1 MSVPLPSWASKQVVD
16 GSEGGNNDGGDILDV
31 SIDRKDYSE
40 TAGGY
45 CTMAIV

>member
-31 SIDRKDYSE
+31 SNERKEDYSE
-40 TAGGY
+40 TAGEY
-45 CTMAIV
+45 CLAIV